1 MKKPSARARND
12 DATKHCG
19 HRRPR
24 RPIARPRAPATYT
37 LMDLCWALDNAAE
50 FLENEAFPHDD
61 GEQEAA
67 NKDGARRIRRMV
79 KRLEKRLKTAP

>member
-1 MKKPSARARND
+1 
-12 DATKHCG
+12 
-19 HRRPR
+19 
-24 RPIARPRAPATYT
+24 
-37 LMDLCWALDNAAE
+37 MDLCWALDNAAE

>member
-1 MKKPSARARND
+1 MKKPSARAQND

-19 HRRPR
+19 HGGRV
-24 RPIARPRAPATYT
+24 ARSPGLAPLATYT